1 MMAVAVARDGAL
13 PSTASAARGKTLV
26 LNAGSQQTEE

>member
-1 MMAVAVARDGAL
+1 MTAVAVTRDGAL
-13 PSTASAARGKTLV
+13 PSTASVARGKALV